1 MIFNDFW
8 NILWILV
15 FAPLIMFA
23 YFKRKNRG
31 QIIFSSLKNLKQ
43 LKPSSSIKMRRLLII
58 LRMIAI
64 SLLIIAIMRPQK
76 GIEET
81 KIKKQGID
89 IILCIDI
96 SGSMLAQDFVLNGKR
111 RNRLDVV
118 KNVVRDF
125 INKRSNDR
133 IGLVVFAG
141 RAYTQCPLTLDY
153 DVLLKFLDRLD
164 IGMIE
169 DGTAVGDGIA
179 TALARLKDMRAK
191 SKVIILLTDGVNNA
205 GMVDPANAAEL
216 AKALNIKIYTIGV
229 GSKDRVPFPAQD
241 FFGNKIY
248 QWAVIDIDESSLQQ
262 IAKLTGAKYFLATDT
277 NALKEIYDKI
287 NRLEKTEL
295 EAPLYSD
302 YKELFI
308 PFALLGLI
316 ILLVENGLT
325 YTRFR
330 ILP

>member
-1 MIFNDFW
+1 MIA
-8 NILWILV
+8 ITE
-15 FAPLIMFA
+15 
-23 YFKRKNRG
+23 K
-31 QIIFSSLKNLKQ
+31 